1 MLRITLLAALVILLW
16 NVPEARQYT
25 ARSLRAVAEVIE
37 PTDTTKSFK
46 DWFNRLLD

>member
-1 MLRITLLAALVILLW
+1 MLRITLLAALVLLLW

-37 PTDTTKSFK
+37 PTDTTRSFK
-46 DWFNRLLD
+46 DWFNRFLN

>member
-1 MLRITLLAALVILLW
+1 MLRFTLMAALLLLLM

-37 PTDTTKSFK
+37 PTDTTKSYS
-46 DWFNRLLD
+46 DWFNMFLN